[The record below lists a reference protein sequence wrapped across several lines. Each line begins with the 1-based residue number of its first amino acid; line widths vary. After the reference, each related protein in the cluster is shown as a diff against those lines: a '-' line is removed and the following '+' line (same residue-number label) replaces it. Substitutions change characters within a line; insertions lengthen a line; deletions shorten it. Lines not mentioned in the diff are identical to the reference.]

1 MGLISKAKYQKDRDK
16 RQSRKGKGGEV
27 QQITGLQILRDIK
40 TSLSIGQLLAMEF
53 YYECL
58 KLMGHS
64 KRVPANIGEMLEK
77 LIRVNT
83 HLAENRVENCAG
95 LVWDPGNKKKTS

>member
-1 MGLISKAKYQKDRDK
+1 
-16 RQSRKGKGGEV
+16 
-27 QQITGLQILRDIK
+27 
-40 TSLSIGQLLAMEF
+40 
-53 YYECL
+53 
-58 KLMGHS
+58 MGHS